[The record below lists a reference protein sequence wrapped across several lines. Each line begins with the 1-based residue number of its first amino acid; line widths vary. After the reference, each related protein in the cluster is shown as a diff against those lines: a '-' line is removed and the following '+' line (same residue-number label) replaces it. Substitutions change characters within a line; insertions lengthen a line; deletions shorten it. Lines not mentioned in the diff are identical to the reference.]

1 MSAASSRRK
10 LLARRFAETMAFGA
24 IGAATLGLAGMPA
37 GWLSGAIVGVS
48 AASLSGR
55 PMYVPPPIA
64 RAVYVILG
72 ISLGSS
78 VTPET
83 VATMASWPLSMLALT
98 VAMVAITCSV
108 MAYLKLVHG
117 WDTLSAL
124 FAAAPGALAQ
134 AMALAAETGAN
145 VRAIAMVQTV
155 RLFILAV
162 ALPIIFALFGVAGL
176 RPPRGTPGPLLQ
188 SLIELGVLVAASGAA
203 GLAALRFRIPG
214 GLIVGAMTASGVL
227 HGGGWGHAFLPVP
240 VAICSFVVMGAM
252 IGTRLGGAD
261 IRQLARLGLVGVGAL
276 LVGTTV
282 GCLFAAT
289 VAWAL

>member
-1 MSAASSRRK
+1 
-10 LLARRFAETMAFGA
+10 AETMASGA
-24 IGAATLGLAGMPA
+24 VGAATLGLAGMPA

-48 AASLSGR
+48 AAALSGR
-55 PMYVPPPIA
+55 PMYVPPQVG

-83 VATMASWPLSMLALT
+83 VATMASWPLSTLALT

-108 MAYLKLVHG
+108 MAYLKFVHG
-117 WDTLSAL
+117 WPTLDAL

-134 AMALAAETGAN
+134 AMALAQDTGAN

-162 ALPIIFALFGVAGL
+162 ALPLIFAAFGVAGL
-176 RPPRGTPGPLLQ
+176 PPPRGGSLPLLQ
-188 SLIELGVLVAASGAA
+188 LLIELGIIILISSGAA
-203 GLAALRFRIPG
+203 LIAFRLNLPG
-214 GLIVGAMTASGVL
+214 GLIVGAMAASGVL
-227 HGGGWGHAFLPVP
+227 HGSGAVHAFLPVP
-240 VAICSFVVMGAM
+240 VAIGSFIVMGAM

-261 IRQLARLGLVGVGAL
+261 ISQLARLGLVGVGAL

-282 GCLFAAT
+282 GCLFAAL
-289 VAWAL
+289 VAWALNLRLADVVMAYA